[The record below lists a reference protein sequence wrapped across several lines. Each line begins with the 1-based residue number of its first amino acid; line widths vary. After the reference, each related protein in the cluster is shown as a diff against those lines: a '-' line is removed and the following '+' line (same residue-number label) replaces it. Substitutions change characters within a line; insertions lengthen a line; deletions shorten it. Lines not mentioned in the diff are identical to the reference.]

1 MERKYR
7 LLLTLI
13 LMLLALTLIGLN
25 AGVIMGQRD
34 QEKPIVVCTTNVL
47 GSIVRDLMG
56 DSVDITVLVNP
67 SLCPADYDIRPGDIY
82 ALSRAKALFYHDIPG
97 EKPWL
102 GNLIEAAKNEQ
113 LVLIK
118 VAGTYNIP
126 EGAKNCIRII
136 AGNLS
141 QIFGVDL
148 SGRMNELLSE
158 IDSVASQI
166 QYKAQSLGVG
176 NFSVI
181 CMHWQKAFVE
191 WVGFK
196 VVATYRPPEQLSASE
211 VTSLIDVARKNNV
224 ALIIDNLQVSAEFGA
239 SIASEVGAIHV
250 VLTNFPGAIPG
261 TENLAKMF
269 RYNADLL
276 LSSLE
281 RWRFMKKTATDLET
295 LKLQVENLR
304 SKLESLISENESL
317 KSQIFIYQSM
327 TAVIAMAAIV
337 ELIMLLA
344 RRKSFQR
351 VP

>member
-1 MERKYR
+1 
-7 LLLTLI
+7 
-13 LMLLALTLIGLN
+13 MLLALLGLQIG
-25 AGVIMGQRD
+25 AVMGQGD

-67 SLCPADYDIRPGDIY
+67 SLCPADYDIKPGDIY
-82 ALSRAKALFYHDIPG
+82 ALSKAKVLFYHGIPG
-97 EKPWL
+97 ENPWL
-102 GNLIEAAKNEQ
+102 NNLLEAAGNKQ
-113 LVLIK
+113 LILVK
-118 VAGTYNIP
+118 VAGTYNTP
-126 EGAKNCIRII
+126 EGAKNCIKII

-148 SGRMNELLSE
+148 SSRMSELLNE
-158 IDSVASQI
+158 IDSVAGQI
-166 QYKAQSLGVG
+166 QYRAHSLRVG
-176 NFSVI
+176 NFSII

-196 VVATYRPPEQLSASE
+196 VAATYRPPEQLSASE
-211 VTSLIDVARKNNV
+211 IASLIDVARKNNV

-276 LSSLE
+276 FSALE
-281 RWRFMKKTATDLET
+281 RWSLMKKTETELEA
-295 LKLQVENLR
+295 LRSQVENLR
-304 SKLESLISENESL
+304 SMLESLIAENESL
-317 KSQIFIYQSM
+317 KNQAFVYQSVL
-327 TAVIAMAAIV
+327 AVIAVAAIV
-337 ELIMLLA
+337 ELIMLLVK
-344 RRKSFQR
+344 KSS
-351 VP
+351 